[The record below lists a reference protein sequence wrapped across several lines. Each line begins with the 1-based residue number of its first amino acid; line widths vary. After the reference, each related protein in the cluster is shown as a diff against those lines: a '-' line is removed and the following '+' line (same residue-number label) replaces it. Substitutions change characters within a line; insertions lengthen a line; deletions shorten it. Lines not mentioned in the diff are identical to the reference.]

1 MVVHQNVSMHGEA
14 MLVGRPPED
23 LVEEREVGRAAEDR
37 RPIVAAL
44 DNVQRQIGSEEA
56 RHTGHV
62 RRVSIV
68 RTASHRPKGRGAG
81 KSEKSTLT
89 LLFGWAGKSEKS
101 TLTLL

>member
-1 MVVHQNVSMHGEA
+1 MTSRLFASFCVWGSRRRVIRDRKSTRLNSSHRQISY
-14 MLVGRPPED
+14 
-23 LVEEREVGRAAEDR
+23 AAFCLKKK
-37 RPIVAAL
+37 IVATL

-68 RTASHRPKGRGAG
+68 RTAAHRPKGRGAG

-89 LLFGWAGKSEKS
+89 LLFGGQGRV
-101 TLTLL
+101 